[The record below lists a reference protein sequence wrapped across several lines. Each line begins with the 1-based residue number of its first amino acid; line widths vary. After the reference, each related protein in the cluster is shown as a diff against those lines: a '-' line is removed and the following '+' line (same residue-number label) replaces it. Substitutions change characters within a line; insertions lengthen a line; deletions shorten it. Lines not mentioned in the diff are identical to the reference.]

1 MSIVSIESVA
11 AAVPLVAAEPLTVAD
26 YRGLLFVATFLA
38 LAGFLL
44 ANHGAAAYT
53 LLLWEGG
60 AGVMTWLYVEP
71 VLGAFF
77 FAAAAFQFPLA
88 THLWGDPLRLW
99 PRTRWLTRV
108 LASRAGDDG
117 RERGR
122 RPPD

>member
-1 MSIVSIESVA
+1 MGIGSVVDA
-11 AAVPLVAAEPLTVAD
+11 LPLVAAAPPTAVD

-44 ANHGAAAYT
+44 ANHGAAAYA

-77 FAAAAFQFPLA
+77 FVAVAFQFPLA
-88 THLWGDPLRLW
+88 AHLWGDPLRLW
-99 PRTRWLTRV
+99 PRSRR
-108 LASRAGDDG
+108 LAGAFAARAGKED
-117 RERGR
+117 
-122 RPPD
+122 